1 MKTYLKTYI
10 LIGLFFGGL
19 LAVWWLEHAGI
30 RTENER
36 RLRETRILPDLIEV
50 PELSVRKVA
59 IERGKERLVFER
71 RGPGVAR
78 WQMVEPKDVA
88 AEPTRLESLVRN
100 LKELRKSPDA
110 GSVAGAADT
119 FGLAPPVATISLWGE
134 TAGEANKP
142 AGPIATL
149 ALGKTVRGTRYVRAG
164 GTGDI
169 EIADSKLLTV
179 VDLPV
184 TDFREQVVMGVPT
197 FQVASV
203 TIKRPGRVIRAAR
216 DDKGRWNVTEPV
228 NAPANPA
235 KLESLLSALSSLRV
249 VDGEKGFV
257 ADNVKDFTPFGL
269 AGSEVTVEL
278 TTTVRSEEPL
288 VLHVGKPVPGHPD
301 RVYVR
306 QGDQDDVVIVDA
318 KALSEVPQSA
328 VALRSH
334 QVSDIEPAAVT
345 QIEIQTRGEKFALTR
360 GPRYWELTAPRK
372 EKADTVSVTS
382 FLSRIDTLETSDFFQ
397 PNQVG
402 NPELDPPVMTIKIWE
417 KRPAQSPGSSRAK
430 EPALVLRIGKHD
442 LLRKTVFARLE
453 NDEAILAVPDTFVEV
468 LPKNT
473 FAFRDLTMLSL
484 NPADIR
490 KLTVT
495 RQGRIDE
502 LEPNKGGEPNRWR
515 LRRPIDAPAD
525 TKSVTQILV
534 MLANLRADQLITD
547 SAEDGK
553 KFGLD
558 HPLMEIAWETDRV
571 HRLKIGSPVPRSASY
586 FAQAEDPP
594 FVFTIKTEVLRPLE
608 AELRDHVVL
617 TFPADRAER
626 IMLNWHWPPRTVAFR
641 HRSPSP
647 KGQPD
652 WVDEPGF
659 DATGIDQSRVAALVK
674 ALSHLEAIRFVQYD
688 GEIPPYTGLHRA
700 RLTIEAVLSA
710 VEPTR
715 VLRIGY
721 PTNEGHV
728 FAAEGTSGS
737 GPVFLLPAPAWDALI
752 QSGERFNPLPANVF
766 RVRTMTAAAGEGA
779 GSDRRPRRRLPAD
792 RAAFTLISRRIAGFD
807 RRPRRPEPP

>member
-1 MKTYLKTYI
+1 MKTNLKTYI

-19 LAVWWLEHAGI
+19 LALWWLGHAGV

-50 PELSVRKVA
+50 PELGVRKVA

-71 RGPGVAR
+71 RGHGMGR

-88 AEPTRLESLVRN
+88 AEPTRLETLVRN
-100 LKELRKSPDA
+100 LKELRKSLDS
-110 GSVAGAADT
+110 GSVAGPADT
-119 FGLAPPVATISLWGE
+119 FGLAPPVATVSLWGE
-134 TAGEANKP
+134 SAGESSKP
-142 AGPIATL
+142 GGPIATL
-149 ALGKTVRGTRYVRAG
+149 ALGKTVRGNRYVRPG
-164 GTGDI
+164 GTDDI
-169 EIADSKLLTV
+169 EVADSKLLNA

-184 TDFREQVVMGVPT
+184 SDWREQVVMGVPT

-216 DDKGRWNVTEPV
+216 DERGRWRVTAPV

-235 KLESLLSALSSLRV
+235 KIESLLAALSSLRV

-257 ADNVKDFTPFGL
+257 ADNVKDFAPFGL

-278 TTTVRSEEPL
+278 TTTVRSEGPL
-288 VLHVGKPVPGHPD
+288 VLHVGKPVPDHPD

-318 KALSEVPQSA
+318 KALSEVPTSA

-334 QVSDIEPAAVT
+334 QVADIEPAAVT
-345 QIEIQTRGEKFALTR
+345 QIEIQARGDTFALKR
-360 GPRYWELTAPRK
+360 GPRNWELTAPRK
-372 EKADTVSVTS
+372 EKADTVSVMS
-382 FLSRIDTLETSDFFQ
+382 FLSRIDTLETSEFFQ

-402 NPELDPPVMTIKIWE
+402 NPELDPPVMTVKIWE
-417 KRPAQSPGSSRAK
+417 KRRAQSPDSSPAD

-453 NDEAILAVPDTFVEV
+453 NDDAILAVPDTLIEV
-468 LPKNT
+468 LPKNA

-495 RQGRIDE
+495 RAGRTDE

-525 TKSVTQILV
+525 TRSVTQILA
-534 MLANLRADQLITD
+534 MLSNLRADQLITD
-547 SAEDGK
+547 AVGDGK
-553 KFGLD
+553 MFGLD
-558 HPLMEIAWETDRV
+558 HPLMEITWETDHA
-571 HRLKIGSPVPRSASY
+571 HRLKVGSPVPRSAAY
-586 FAQAEDPP
+586 YAQAEDLP
-594 FVFTIKTEVLRPLE
+594 FVFTIKTEVLKPLE
-608 AELRDHVVL
+608 AELRDHIVL
-617 TFPADRAER
+617 TFPAARAER
-626 IMLNWHWPPRTVAFR
+626 MVLNWRWPPRTVAFR
-641 HRSPSP
+641 HRSQSP

-659 DATGIDQSRVAALVK
+659 DATGIDQSRVSALVK
-674 ALSHLEAIRFVQYD
+674 ALSQLEAVRFVQYD
-688 GEIPPYTGLHRA
+688 GEIPPYTGLHRP
-700 RLTIEAVLSA
+700 RLTVEVMLSA

-728 FAAEGTSGS
+728 FAAEGTSGT
-737 GPVFLLPAPAWDALI
+737 GPVFLLPAGGLGRLDP
-752 QSGERFNPLPANVF
+752 
-766 RVRTMTAAAGEGA
+766 VR
-779 GSDRRPRRRLPAD
+779 
-792 RAAFTLISRRIAGFD
+792 
-807 RRPRRPEPP
+807 